1 MEVVSKDGLLEV
13 CDGRQQEDEENG
25 ADEAADDGECRSGRQ
40 QSLAHLH
47 AAEQEDRHDGRHQ
60 ERRAFVQNGH
70 RRRRR
75 QRRFKNKTLKAL
87 SKFSQV
93 TCRKLVA
100 GGAIVSL

>member
-13 CDGRQQEDEENG
+13 GDGRQQEDEENG
-25 ADEAADDGECRSGRQ
+25 ADEAADDGEGRSGRQ

-60 ERRAFVQNGH
+60 ERRAFVEDGH

-75 QRRFKNKTLKAL
+75 RQGWLKKITLKY
-87 SKFSQV
+87 F
-93 TCRKLVA
+93 
-100 GGAIVSL
+100 